1 MNVQDIGCLNTQLTE
16 MLNDWYLEIRSR
28 NSGNANRL
36 KKEIENQINN
46 IKTDQNLLFYYS
58 LLNFRHKYL
67 INNLAISKNSFDD
80 IESFDTPKEDIL
92 SYYYHFFKAIHS
104 NAIGNY
110 SLAEEHY
117 DKAESLLVHIPD
129 GDDLEKAEFYYNL
142 ATFCYHSYQAVLA
155 LKHVS
160 RAKDIFSNNE
170 ECELKV
176 AYCNNLL
183 GLVCTHLKDYA
194 LAEEYF
200 ICAMDIFQ
208 KTEEKRAVF
217 TVRHNLGLLYA
228 SQNQSSLAIRYLA
241 EVSQNDPTHY
251 KSMFIEATEHYK
263 LDNTITASILI
274 KKGLNI
280 CTKLENTEYIY
291 RFKILEAMN
300 NKVSAEYLEKVILAG
315 MDYFKRE
322 DLWEYVQQYSEILAV
337 KFHREEN
344 LTKGSTYFYLS
355 FEAKEYILKKEV
367 LK

>member
-1 MNVQDIGCLNTQLTE
+1 MNVQLLGNEQLTGL
-16 MLNDWYLEIRSR
+16 LNEWYLQIRAR
-28 NSGNANRL
+28 NKEDSIRL
-36 KKEIENQINN
+36 KKEIESQIHNLKVN
-46 IKTDQNLLFYYS
+46 QNLLFYYS

-67 INNLAISKNSFDD
+67 INNLAVSKNSFDD

-117 DKAESLLVHIPD
+117 DKAESLLVLIPD

-155 LKHVS
+155 LKHIS

-176 AYCNNLL
+176 AYCYNLL
-183 GLVCTHLKDYA
+183 GLICTHLKDYA

-200 ICAMDIFQ
+200 ISAMDIFQ
-208 KTEEKRAVF
+208 KTEERRAIF

-228 SQNQSSLAIRYLA
+228 SQNQSSLAIKYLS
-241 EVSQNDPTHY
+241 EVSTNNPTHY
-251 KSMFIEATEHYK
+251 KAIFIEAREHYK
-263 LDNTITASILI
+263 LKNTDIVSKLTNIGLSICKDLQNNEYLHHFYI
-274 KKGLNI
+274 LQAFNNNI
-280 CTKLENTEYIY
+280 PPTELEN
-291 RFKILEAMN
+291 L
-300 NKVSAEYLEKVILAG
+300 ILAG
-315 MDYFKRE
+315 ITYFEKEKLFEYTQEYTEKLAHKFYQE
-322 DLWEYVQQYSEILAV
+322 DNHLKAS
-337 KFHREEN
+337 K
-344 LTKGSTYFYLS
+344 YFYLAS
-355 FEAKEYILKKEV
+355 KSKEKILKKEA